1 MKNIIIDIGTK
12 ACKIL
17 IANKKAL
24 SSSFTFD
31 NFSNYGNLTL
41 LGKVNNDNNILKSK
55 LFNTISTINEFKIKV
70 KNNFNIEINN
80 NNTLAVGTAVFRN
93 ANNGELAAQILE
105 KKTGIKV
112 NIISDEDE
120 AKFSMVGA
128 IESGSQRIRKN
139 EEIMLID
146 QGGSSTEISF
156 ASCSKKTEKI
166 IFNYLQ
172 SLNIG
177 TIELQKNIFNE
188 KNFPESLD
196 KIYDK
201 LITKVRYDIK
211 KKLSYKTKNN
221 IMLYGLGSGITIMTN
236 KKGNKNQHGFKL
248 NSDKINQIANKT
260 LYDNEKSNLLWKIK
274 PNINSNYPDGIKMTV
289 AELYDILNKD
299 KNENRHLMDS
309 LSILLARIAFK
320 EIMDHYKVDEV
331 NVCGTGLRYGV
342 FYGFNKYNMRIEE

>member
-24 SSSFTFD
+24 SSFTFD

-55 LFNTISTINEFKIKV
+55 LFNTIATINEFKIKV
-70 KNNFNIEINN
+70 KKDFNIEINN

-105 KKTGIKV
+105 KRTGIKV
-112 NIISDEDE
+112 NILSDENE
-120 AKFSMVGA
+120 AKFSMIGA
-128 IESGSQRIRKN
+128 IESMGQNIKKN

-146 QGGSSTEISF
+146 QGGASTEISF
-156 ASCSKKTEKI
+156 ASYKKTEKI
-166 IFNYLQ
+166 IFNSLQ
-172 SLNIG
+172 SLDIG
-177 TIELQKNIFNE
+177 TVELQKSIFNK

-196 KIYDK
+196 TIYDK
-201 LITKVRYDIK
+201 LITKVRDNIK
-211 KKLSYKTKNN
+211 KELSYKTKNN
-221 IMLYGLGSGITIMTN
+221 IILYGLGSGITIMTN
-236 KKGNKNQHGFKL
+236 KKGNRNQHGFKL
-248 NSDKINQIANKT
+248 DSDKINQIANKT

-289 AELYDILNKD
+289 AELYGILTKD

-342 FYGFNKYNMRIEE
+342 FYGFNKYNMQIEE

>member
-1 MKNIIIDIGTK
+1 
-12 ACKIL
+12 
-17 IANKKAL
+17 
-24 SSSFTFD
+24 
-31 NFSNYGNLTL
+31 SNYGNLTL

-105 KKTGIKV
+105 KRTGIKV

-248 NSDKINQIANKT
+248 DSDKINQ
-260 LYDNEKSNLLWKIK
+260 
-274 PNINSNYPDGIKMTV
+274 
-289 AELYDILNKD
+289 
-299 KNENRHLMDS
+299 
-309 LSILLARIAFK
+309 
-320 EIMDHYKVDEV
+320 
-331 NVCGTGLRYGV
+331 
-342 FYGFNKYNMRIEE
+342 